1 MKVKSLFK
9 KCMRRHCKNKEVVI
23 NLSSRNDN
31 SLVWPE
37 KNTGAEQLHSYAP
50 RTLNRRKK
58 KNTRKPKHSIKKMHF
73 IEMFHIEVSV
83 VKPASIIQIPLKFRG
98 QIPYSNTEH
107 VCTHHEKKEKGPW
120 VGPTKVTLSG
130 PVASKREHSAP
141 ILPM

>member
-1 MKVKSLFK
+1 MITPLYGQRKT
-9 KCMRRHCKNKEVVI
+9 
-23 NLSSRNDN
+23 
-31 SLVWPE
+31 LVQNNYIPMLRE
-37 KNTGAEQLHSYAP
+37 HLTEE
-50 RTLNRRKK
+50 K

-107 VCTHHEKKEKGPW
+107 VCIHHEKKEKGPW